1 MVANPY
7 VDTSV
12 LVKLYVREPETPQ
25 AISLVRGFKTP
36 LPLTLL
42 QELELR
48 NALRLK
54 QARGELTSHAA
65 SGAERDL
72 QSDIDLGR
80 FEQTPCDAEVI
91 FRRAE
96 TLSKAHAATTMCRTL
111 DILHVATAVAIECRQ
126 FASFDRRQRELA
138 RKAGLKV
145 QPS

>member
-1 MVANPY
+1 MGPY
-7 VDTSV
+7 IDTSI
-12 LVKLYVREPETPQ
+12 LVKLYATE
-25 AISLVRGFKTP
+25 ANSLAADDLVLTFDTP

-65 SGAERDL
+65 AGAERDL

-80 FEQTPCDAEVI
+80 FKQTPCDAEVI

-96 TLSKAHAATTMCRTL
+96 TLSKAHAAATMCRTL

-126 FASFDRRQRELA
+126 FASFDRRQRDLA
-138 RKAGLKV
+138 RRAGLKV